1 MPRAQVARSA
11 RCIDAC
17 TATEATTLPLPPAL
31 PLPLLL
37 TAAEATTLPLPPA
50 LPLPLL
56 LQLLVLLI
64 PRAPG
69 SSVYE
74 RTVHWGVLEHS
85 PRARCGVER
94 RWLVAVG
101 GDWRWLAW
109 LVVVGWVGLL
119 LS

>member
-1 MPRAQVARSA
+1 MPWAQVARST

-17 TATEATTLPLPPAL
+17 TSAEATTLPLPPAL

-37 TAAEATTLPLPPA
+37 KAAEATTLPLPPA

-56 LQLLVLLI
+56 LQLLLI

-69 SSVYE
+69 SSGYE

-94 RWLVAVG
+94 RWFVAVG
-101 GDWRWLAW
+101 GDWRWLA
-109 LVVVGWVGLL
+109 VVG
-119 LS
+119 

>member
-1 MPRAQVARSA
+1 MPWAQVARST
-11 RCIDAC
+11 RCIMHAC
-17 TATEATTLPLPPAL
+17 TAAEATTLPLPPAL

-56 LQLLVLLI
+56 LQLLLI

-69 SSVYE
+69 SSGYE

-85 PRARCGVER
+85 PRARCGVESGGWWR
-94 RWLVAVG
+94 LAVIG
-101 GDWRWLAW
+101 GGWRW